1 MSLIY
6 LIFFYQLNVTK
17 NNFDQLD
24 AEFNSQVA
32 TIQLDYKQNKDKVVE
47 FLIDSIF
54 NVKIELPENIKKQS

>member
-1 MSLIY
+1 LSLIY